1 MRRMDAA
8 SKPPARAD
16 LETGPVMTAA
26 GMQNVVIGAGIV
38 TIGIGT
44 TIGIAVVATGV
55 MIAAGN

>member
-1 MRRMDAA
+1 MDVA

-44 TIGIAVVATGV
+44 TTIGIAVVATGV
-55 MIAAGN
+55 MTAAGN